1 MENRE
6 LITEERL
13 DTLRANSERLAAD
26 FLDNAKDRKSFVCPN
41 PACDHG
47 KGEAAKTDKDGHRVK
62 NTGDGIKFDERGAW
76 HCFSCQSCGDIITA
90 YQLKLGVE
98 SFPQAVADLEE
109 KLNILPP
116 APKRQ
121 EREKEKMSNTECIA
135 QFEKLAFSPMVKEY
149 RGLSV
154 ETLNSYGVK
163 GCREFLNPK
172 KAGTFH
178 GSRVAVCFPTSG
190 GNYFVRALE
199 HKENERCDK
208 WDIGDK
214 APFNLEALKSGRP
227 VFITEGVIDALSI
240 IEAGGQAVGLSG
252 TDGMGAFLEALKD
265 NSFSNCLL
273 LAADNDKPGGKANS
287 AWAEALDKI
296 GIMYKIVDT
305 AKLYGGNKDANEAL
319 NADKEAFKARLQ
331 EAEAHKAQLENPR
344 GRSMLALEKALQNG
358 DLKRYPTHVE
368 VIDDLFNGG
377 LSKKKLIVLGGQT
390 GSSKTAFVQ
399 WWIESQAMKNPKFTA
414 LLFNFEMDTETLM
427 ARSISRILHDNGQ
440 SVTFNEVCDGHPQA
454 QKGIELYKQKIGSR
468 VEYYYGIRSKEAIVK
483 IIRENVA
490 YNAANGLDTPFIVCD
505 YLQIMP
511 SKESD
516 ERLAINASMEW
527 LQDIAKDYNTVVIAI
542 TSMNRQTN
550 NDTNDK
556 ANPLNGAS
564 GSGRIEYD
572 ADFFLTIEGKE
583 EKRVTMHK
591 GRMVKPGTYKKL
603 TFLGQYMTFVY
614 KKDKPLE
621 KTSYGE
627 AVQSLLS
634 GRELTRKE
642 TKVAN
647 DLTLKMPY

>member
-1 MENRE
+1 V
-6 LITEERL
+6 
-13 DTLRANSERLAAD
+13 RAISHD
-26 FLDNAKDRKSFVCPN
+26 D
-41 PACDHG
+41 
-47 KGEAAKTDKDGHRVK
+47 
-62 NTGDGIKFDERGAW
+62 
-76 HCFSCQSCGDIITA
+76 
-90 YQLKLGVE
+90 
-98 SFPQAVADLEE
+98 
-109 KLNILPP
+109 
-116 APKRQ
+116 
-121 EREKEKMSNTECIA
+121 
-135 QFEKLAFSPMVKEY
+135 KEY
-149 RGLSV
+149 TDR
-154 ETLNSYGVK
+154 
-163 GCREFLNPK
+163 
-172 KAGTFH
+172 
-178 GSRVAVCFPTSG
+178 
-190 GNYFVRALE
+190 
-199 HKENERCDK
+199 
-208 WDIGDK
+208 WDIGYK
-214 APFNLEALKSGRP
+214 KPFNLEAIRANNRP
-227 VFITEGVIDALSI
+227 VFVVEGVIDALSI
-240 IEAGGQAVGLSG
+240 IEAGGAAVGLSG
-252 TDGMGAFLEALKD
+252 TDGIGEFIEALKGIP
-265 NSFSNCLL
+265 FSNCLL
-273 LAADNDKPGGKANS
+273 LAADNDESGRKANNE
-287 AWAEALDKI
+287 WAEKLKEI
-296 GIMYKIVDT
+296 GVACVFVDT
-305 AKLYGGNKDANEAL
+305 AKLFDGKKDANDAL
-319 NADKEAFKARLQ
+319 IADRAGFEVRVM

-427 ARSISRILHDNGQ
+427 ARSISRILHDSGQ